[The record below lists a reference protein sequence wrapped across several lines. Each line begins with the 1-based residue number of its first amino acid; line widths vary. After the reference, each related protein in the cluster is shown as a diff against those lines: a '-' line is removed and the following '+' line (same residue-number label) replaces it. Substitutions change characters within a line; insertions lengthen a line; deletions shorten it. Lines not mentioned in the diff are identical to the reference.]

1 MASIGL
7 RYNDNLFS
15 VTDAARGNS
24 QFQMRPEVNV
34 PGNIDMAGSVF
45 ANYPYDINTLPKGGI
60 VPNIIYDANPGFI
73 NVSEDENNNQND
85 MNLIESFQ
93 NFFTDPSKNTQRGLL
108 SLALTGNP
116 ITGALSFFAPNI
128 VQGLSDAGGG
138 IINAF
143 KNFADRRAG
152 RLDITPDSAIMP
164 GRQRGALEVADDY
177 GSGADG
183 GGRSQSEQS
192 FSDSQSY
199 GGGGSDD
206 DMGADSFI

>member
-1 MASIGL
+1 MNSSQ
-7 RYNDNLFS
+7 RYNLFM
-15 VTDAARGNS
+15 TEPQIPGE
-24 QFQMRPEVNV
+24 MRIEDFFSNREFGDIRAGFPKQ
-34 PGNIDMAGSVF
+34 GIMGIDRNM
-45 ANYPYDINTLPKGGI
+45 L
-60 VPNIIYDANPGFI
+60 YDANPGFI

-199 GGGGSDD
+199 GGGGSEN
-206 DMGADSFI
+206 DMGADTF